1 MASTASSSASDV
13 PAVRV
18 ERTFAAPPERVY
30 RAWLTPELLR
40 LWLAPGHL
48 EVMHVEVQ
56 ERVGGRYRI
65 LQGYRGEPGGGCEGE
80 VLELV
85 PNERIV
91 LRWGWCGPERGAGP
105 VYDSRLTITLRPT
118 ADGGTALAL
127 VHERLD
133 ALAAARPDVA
143 PKVGYGWTITL
154 AKLADTL
161 ADTLVPESSAP
172 ALGQATR

>member
-1 MASTASSSASDV
+1 MDSTASSPTPAV

-18 ERTFAAPPERVY
+18 ERTFAAPPDRVY
-30 RAWLTPELLR
+30 RAWLAPELLR
-40 LWLAPGHL
+40 HWLAPGDL
-48 EVMHVEVQ
+48 EVMHVEVE

-65 LQGYRGEPGGGCEGE
+65 LQGYPGNVGGGCEGE

-91 LRWGWCGPERGAGP
+91 LRWGWCGPERGEGP

-118 ADGGTALAL
+118 ADGGTALTL

-133 ALAAARPDVA
+133 ALAAALPDVA
-143 PKVGYGWTITL
+143 RQVGRGWAITL
-154 AKLADTL
+154 DKLPVAL
-161 ADTLVPESSAP
+161 ARESSAP
-172 ALGQATR
+172 ALGRAPR